1 MTNESAVSEGRLR
14 NGQRI
19 WRPTSLGP
27 LGERDFRVLFAGRT
41 VSMLG
46 SAMAP
51 IALAFA
57 VLDTLNGSST
67 DLGIVL
73 ASRQVAVVALL
84 LIGGVFGD
92 RLARHRVMVGSNA
105 ASGATQGIVAAL
117 LLTGHANVFSLATLS
132 ALSGAASAFFLPAS
146 SGIIPQTVPAD
157 QLQQANAVLRLGLNG
172 TTIVGA
178 ALGGVIVAATSPGAA
193 IGVDAISFLVAAV
206 ALSTM
211 RVRSN
216 QPMKRSTV
224 LFELREGWTDFRSRT
239 WLWSIVLQFGVL
251 SAAAGGAVNVL
262 GPIVA
267 KHHLGGAAG
276 WGLVITAQTVGLIVS
291 GVGLLWW
298 RPQRLL
304 LVATLSSF
312 GVAAAPLALAV
323 QLPLAGVLLCA
334 FATGVSIEIFGV
346 MWGTALQQEI
356 APDRLSRVSSY
367 DALGSWVLVPAGLIV
382 AGPVAAAIGTRQTL
396 LAAAAIVIGATA
408 ATLLSHDV
416 RTLRRRDRTGAAVE
430 STVASHP
437 APSTR

>member
-1 MTNESAVSEGRLR
+1 MLTKQRYSQPRGVGVMTNESAVSEGRLR

-276 WGLVITAQTVGLIVS
+276 WGLVITAQTVGLIV
-291 GVGLLWW
+291 
-298 RPQRLL
+298 
-304 LVATLSSF
+304 
-312 GVAAAPLALAV
+312 
-323 QLPLAGVLLCA
+323 
-334 FATGVSIEIFGV
+334 
-346 MWGTALQQEI
+346 
-356 APDRLSRVSSY
+356 
-367 DALGSWVLVPAGLIV
+367 
-382 AGPVAAAIGTRQTL
+382 
-396 LAAAAIVIGATA
+396 
-408 ATLLSHDV
+408 
-416 RTLRRRDRTGAAVE
+416 
-430 STVASHP
+430 
-437 APSTR
+437 